1 MNLPNNLHTNIITD
15 NMLNN
20 NAKSYLFER
29 GIDEKT
35 AHELGFFS
43 ASKSTAKQL
52 LSHGVGG
59 LVIPYFSPT
68 GEQWT
73 SRLRPFANDWENAKE
88 LRDFFLKENGKLPKF
103 LSIKGDKNKPYLTP
117 CLNWNNIFK
126 KTSQDLIITEGE
138 IKGVS
143 ACLNKIPTIALSG
156 ANNFV
161 TTNDDGHS
169 EFLPE
174 LETIK
179 WENRAVGICFDSDI
193 ITNIAVQYAAVK
205 LANQLA
211 RRQAKP
217 FLVVLPRELNGD
229 KNGIDDFIVKHGVK
243 AFEQLINWH
252 KINQFS
258 GDKNKLLIW
267 DKDNQEYSLGSFE
280 PIVSIKGLMAWSVL
294 KENWRYRP
302 SFGWCKWT
310 GKYWSIPNDGKNGEN
325 ALLQEVKEF
334 CRAQNWLYNNN
345 HKTIFDEV
353 SVLLFDFPLESQWNP
368 SNILGFNN
376 GYLNT
381 DTNEFLPFIK
391 ENYVTSILPFDY
403 NPIASCEQWENYLN
417 FTFKGDRN
425 KIEYIRAWMRWIL
438 TPKDDREY
446 PIEAT
451 LWIVGKPG
459 LGKGTFLS
467 VLHSLCGQN
476 NIGIFEPGDINDAN
490 KLFSLVDK
498 KLAFNNDVEAFIPN
512 IPLYNS
518 ICSNETVNVKHLYHD
533 IFPTRLNTVTVLAM
547 NKEVSFKGAGSEG
560 LKRRLHVVRFD
571 REPEKRDT
579 DLKAKLREELSGIFS
594 WVWGLSF
601 AQTKQILKWRIT
613 EDVSE
618 VFELNHPEI
627 EFLRQKFPNGQNS
640 IKASDLYKEYC
651 EWCEENGY
659 ESGKMKSFGYLMQ
672 QVRGIERTKHRDG
685 WYYFIPEMKD
695 YIEINQADNTPLNVL
710 LNDTVTDYSSVTDC
724 DGYPVTDSNPC
735 YDSGV
740 TDVTDSEQ
748 NFFSEEKDQ
757 VESNLSMEITPQ
769 SCTPQSEPD
778 LQSVTENYPQSV
790 TEVKTLIIS
799 LDENQQEIVKTFD
812 DDLQSLIETNL
823 NETQLSKVIFGKI
836 KNELQRLRKNKEW
849 SKLTFIGRYSHEP
862 KEATYFELLDYCQY
876 LRRQNPDNEPPK
888 EKKPNPKPQS
898 PKPSNVKKF
907 IPKPQQP
914 EFNLSDVLPHL
925 TQGTGKHKRNYVC
938 PCCEK
943 DYLSANPSKGYKCF
957 NPETNCDTKDIYKE
971 FIKILK
977 DCDPN
982 WKQWD
987 EAMKQWI
994 DEVNGGK

>member
-1 MNLPNNLHTNIITD
+1 MYLSNNNNIIAN

-35 AHELGFFS
+35 AYELGFFS
-43 ASKSTAKQL
+43 ASKSTAKEL
-52 LSHGVGG
+52 LDKEVGG

-68 GEQWT
+68 GELWIQ
-73 SRLRPFANDWENAKE
+73 RLRPFAKDWENNE
-88 LRDFFLKENGKLPKF
+88 SLRDYYLKENGKLPKF
-103 LSIKGDKNKPYLTP
+103 LSIKGAKNKPYLTP
-117 CLNWNNIFK
+117 CLDWQKVFK
-126 KTSQDLIITEGE
+126 KPSQDLIITEGE
-138 IKGVS
+138 LKGVIP
-143 ACLNKIPTIALSG
+143 CLNKIPTIALSG

-161 TTNDDGHS
+161 TTNNDGQS

-174 LETIK
+174 LEQIK
-179 WENRAVGICFDSDI
+179 WENRAVAICFDSDI

-217 FLVVLPRELNGD
+217 FLVILPRELNGD
-229 KNGIDDFIVKHGVK
+229 KNGIDDFIVKHGIK
-243 AFEQLINWH
+243 AFKELVNWH

-267 DKDNQEYSLGSFE
+267 DKDTQEYSLGSFE

-294 KENWRYRP
+294 KENWKFRP
-302 SFGWCKWT
+302 SFGWAKWN
-310 GKYWSIPNDGKNGEN
+310 GKYWEILNDGKNGEN

-334 CRAQNWLYNNN
+334 CRSQNWLHNNN

-353 SVLLFDFPLESQWNP
+353 SVLLYDFDPSMIWNP
-368 SNILGFNN
+368 PNILGFNN

-381 DTNEFLPFIK
+381 DTNEFLPFSK
-391 ENYVTSILPFDY
+391 KNYITSILPFDY
-403 NPIASCEQWENYLN
+403 SPISQCSLWQQFLN
-417 FTFKGDRN
+417 FTFNGDQN
-425 KIEYIRAWMRWIL
+425 KIEYLRAWMRWIL
-438 TPKDDREY
+438 TPKENTEY

-467 VLHSLCGQN
+467 ILHALCGQN

-533 IFPTRLNTVTVLAM
+533 VFPTRLNTVTVLAM

-579 DLKAKLREELSGIFS
+579 DLKAKLKQELSGIFS

-640 IKASDLYKEYC
+640 IKASDLHKEYGT
-651 EWCEENGY
+651 WCDENGY
-659 ESGKMKSFGYLMQ
+659 ESGNMTRFGYLMQ

-695 YIEINQADNTPLNVL
+695 YIEIDKNDSTSPTEVVTGCDELFRPPVTSLDPLPEPSVH
-710 LNDTVTDYSSVTDC
+710 SVTSLD
-724 DGYPVTDSNPC
+724 
-735 YDSGV
+735 
-740 TDVTDSEQ
+740 Q

-757 VESNLSMEITPQ
+757 VESNLSIENEPEL
-769 SCTPQSEPD
+769 CTPPSQHEVE
-778 LQSVTENYPQSV
+778 LVTDTRHKNSQPV
-790 TEVKTLIIS
+790 TTLIIS
-799 LDENQQEIVKTFD
+799 LSEKEAEIVKTFD
-812 DDLQSLIETNL
+812 DDLKALIETTM
-823 NETQLSKVIFGKI
+823 NETQLSKVIYGKI
-836 KNELQRLRKNKEW
+836 KNELQRLRKNKQW
-849 SKLTFIGRYSHEP
+849 SKLTFIGRYGHDP
-862 KEATYFELLDYCQY
+862 KDCTYFELLDYCQY
-876 LRRQNPDNEPPK
+876 LRRQNPDKDSPK
-888 EKKPNPKPQS
+888 TDKPKPS
-898 PKPSNVKKF
+898 PKPSAPKKPNNVKKF

-925 TQGTGKHKRNYVC
+925 EQGTGKHKRNYVC

-957 NPETNCDTKDIYKE
+957 NPESNCDSKEIYKE
-971 FIKILK
+971 FITILK

-987 EAMKQWI
+987 ESMKQWV
-994 DEVNGGK
+994 DEINGGNSHG

>member
-1 MNLPNNLHTNIITD
+1 MFSNNILPQ
-15 NMLNN
+15 NMFNDT
-20 NAKSYLFER
+20 AKSYLFQR

-35 AHELGFFS
+35 AYELGFFT
-43 ASKSTAKQL
+43 ASKSTCKEL
-52 LSHGVGG
+52 LNQDVGG

-68 GEQWT
+68 GELWT
-73 SRLRPFANDWENAKE
+73 QRLRPFPDDWKHNES
-88 LRDFFLKENGKLPKF
+88 LRDYYLKENGKLPKF
-103 LSIKGDKNKPYLTP
+103 LSIKGAKNKPYLTP
-117 CLNWNNIFK
+117 CLDWQKISK

-138 IKGVS
+138 LKAVVP
-143 ACLNKIPTIALSG
+143 CLNKIPTIALSG

-161 TTNDDGHS
+161 TTNDEGQP

-174 LETIK
+174 LEQIK
-179 WENRAVGICFDSDI
+179 WENRAVAICFDSDI
-193 ITNIAVQYAAVK
+193 ITNLAVQYAAVK

-211 RRQAKP
+211 RRQANP
-217 FLVVLPRELNGD
+217 FLVILPRELNGD
-229 KNGIDDFIVKHGVK
+229 KNGIDDFIAKHGIK
-243 AFEQLINWH
+243 AFKELVNWH

-267 DKDNQEYSLGSFE
+267 DKDNQEFSLGKFE
-280 PIVSIKGLMAWSVL
+280 PIVSIKGLLAWSVL
-294 KENWRYRP
+294 KENWKYRP
-302 SFGWCKWT
+302 GFGWCFWN
-310 GKYWSIPNDGKNGEN
+310 GKFWQIPNDGKNGEN
-325 ALLQEVKEF
+325 TLLKQVKNF
-334 CRAQNWLYNNN
+334 CCQQNWLYNNN
-345 HKTIFDEV
+345 HKIIFDEV
-353 SVLLFDFPLESQWNP
+353 IVRLFDDSDNLTQWNP
-368 SNILGFNN
+368 PNILGFNN

-381 DTNEFLPFIK
+381 DTNEFLPFTK

-403 NPIASCEQWENYLN
+403 NPLSECSLWQQFLN
-417 FTFKGDRN
+417 FTFNGDQN
-425 KIEYIRAWMRWIL
+425 KIEYLRAWMRWIL
-438 TPKDDREY
+438 TPKDNQEY

-467 VLHSLCGQN
+467 ILHALCGQN

-533 IFPTRLNTVTVLAM
+533 VFPTRLNTVTVLAM

-560 LKRRLHVVRFD
+560 LKRRLHVIRFEK
-571 REPEKRDT
+571 EPDERDT
-579 DLKAKLREELSGIFS
+579 DLKAKLKQELSGIFS

-627 EFLRQKFPNGQNS
+627 EFLRQMYPDGIGS
-640 IKASDLYKEYC
+640 IKASMLHKEYG

-659 ESGKMKSFGYLMQ
+659 ESGNMTRFGYLMQ
-672 QVRGIERTKHRDG
+672 QVRGIKRTKYRGG

-695 YIEINQADNTPLNVL
+695 YIEISG
-710 LNDTVTDYSSVTDC
+710 NDSTSPTEVVTSCDELRPPTVTSSNPLYNSGVHSVT
-724 DGYPVTDSNPC
+724 S
-735 YDSGV
+735 
-740 TDVTDSEQ
+740 SEQ

-757 VESNLSMEITPQ
+757 VDPNLSTENEPQ
-769 SCTPQSEPD
+769 LCTPQSESSFK
-778 LQSVTENYPQSV
+778 LVTENLSNSSQP
-790 TEVKTLIIS
+790 TATLIIT
-799 LDENQQEIVKTFD
+799 LTEKEAEIVKTFD

-823 NETQLSKVIFGKI
+823 NETQLSKIVYGKI

-849 SKLTFIGRYSHEP
+849 SKLTFIGRYGHEP
-862 KEATYFELLDYCQY
+862 KDCTYFELLDYCQY

-888 EKKPNPKPQS
+888 TDKPSPKPS
-898 PKPSNVKKF
+898 PKPDTAKKPSNVKKF

-925 TQGTGKHKRNYVC
+925 EQGTGKHKRNYVC
-938 PCCEK
+938 PCCKK
-943 DYLSANPSKGYKCF
+943 DYLSANATKGYKCF
-957 NPETNCDTKDIYKE
+957 NPESNCDSKEIYKE
-971 FIKILK
+971 FITILK
-977 DCDPN
+977 DCDPK

-987 EAMKQWI
+987 GSMKSM
-994 DEVNGGK
+994 GGNNDD

>member
-1 MNLPNNLHTNIITD
+1 MNLLNNIIT
-15 NMLNN
+15 NKMLNN
-20 NAKSYLFER
+20 NAKSYLLER

-35 AHELGFFS
+35 AEQLGFFS
-43 ASKSTAKQL
+43 ASKTTAKEL
-52 LSHGVGG
+52 LNQDISG

-68 GEQWT
+68 GELWT
-73 SRLRPFANDWENAKE
+73 QRLRPLDDDWKSNPE
-88 LRDFFLKENGKLPKF
+88 LKDYFLKENGKLPKF
-103 LSIKGDKNKPYLTP
+103 LSIKGSKNKPYLTP
-117 CLNWNNIFK
+117 CLDWNKVFK
-126 KTSQDLIITEGE
+126 KPSQDLIITEGE
-138 IKGVS
+138 TKGIS

-161 TTNDDGHS
+161 TTNENGES

-211 RRQAKP
+211 KRQAKP

-294 KENWRYRP
+294 KENWKYRP
-302 SFGWCKWT
+302 SFGWCQWT

-334 CRAQNWLYNNN
+334 CRAQNWLHNNN

-368 SNILGFNN
+368 PNILGFNN

-381 DTNEFLPFIK
+381 DTNEFKPFNK
-391 ENYVTSILPFDY
+391 EAYITSILPFDY
-403 NPIASCEQWENYLN
+403 NPLATAEAWQNYLN
-417 FTFKGDRN
+417 FTFKGDQN

-438 TPKDDREY
+438 TPKDNTEY

-594 WVWGLSF
+594 WVWGLNF

-627 EFLRQKFPNGQNS
+627 EFLRQQYPNGGTQIRANQ
-640 IKASDLYKEYC
+640 LYKEYC
-651 EWCEENGY
+651 EWCEDNGY
-659 ESGKMKSFGYLMQ
+659 EHTKIKSFGYLIKQ
-672 QVRGIERTKHRDG
+672 IRGVVADKDRYGNFYD
-685 WYYFIPEMKD
+685 IPEMKD
-695 YIEINQADNTPLNVL
+695 YIEISQIDNTLPTEIVNSVKGCEG
-710 LNDTVTDYSSVTDC
+710 SSVNSQ
-724 DGYPVTDSNPC
+724 DSVI
-735 YDSGV
+735 SAGV
-740 TDVTDSEQ
+740 HSVNSQTQ

-757 VESNLSMEITPQ
+757 VDPNLSSENDPRL
-769 SCTPQSEPD
+769 CTPQSESD
-778 LQSVTENYPQSV
+778 VQLFTENLANPSHNS
-790 TEVKTLIIS
+790 ETLIIS
-799 LDENQQEIVKTFD
+799 LDEKQVEIVKTFD
-812 DDLQSLIETNL
+812 DDVQSLIETNL
-823 NETQLSKVIFGKI
+823 NETQLSKVIYGKI

-849 SKLTFIGRYSHEP
+849 SKLTFIGRYGHEP
-862 KEATYFELLDYCQY
+862 KDCTYFELLDYCQY
-876 LRRQNPDNEPPK
+876 LRRQNPDNDPPT
-888 EKKPNPKPQS
+888 EKKPTPKPQS
-898 PKPSNVKKF
+898 PKPSKSSSNVKKF

-925 TQGTGKHKRNYVC
+925 EQGTGKHKRNFVC

-957 NPETNCDTKDIYKE
+957 NPESNCDSKDIYKE

-977 DCDPN
+977 DNDPN

-987 EAMKQWI
+987 EAMQKWI
-994 DEVNGGK
+994 EEVNGGGK